1 MAGFDKKT
9 VDLGQ
14 IGGQNSPFLVKMA
27 IFFKMGTT
35 SSYTK
40 NYPI

>member
-1 MAGFDKKT
+1 MAVFDKKT

-14 IGGQNSPFLVKMA
+14 IGGQNSPFLAKMV

-35 SSYTK
+35 SPVSK
-40 NYPI
+40 IYPI